1 MRSRV
6 RARRSLQ
13 MGMGGG
19 CGGGGAGPRPAEA
32 DLEGT
37 EEEEGEEEEEEAAS
51 LEPREPRPEPEPE
64 PGPAAALRWLLHAGT
79 ICQSE
84 RERLRARWLEES
96 RLWTALA
103 LQIRSMIPPAL
114 GHVTYYGGCRWCVH
128 ITFHPPQSQ
137 SGTVRQAGRQ
147 GRPPVVSPL
156 SVTNPHNVHYL
167 DPNPSS
173 IVTGPVRQC
182 SILGNVYKWIIYIV
196 LCRGHIPLPL
206 FHCAYTACILLYC
219 SILLS

>member
-19 CGGGGAGPRPAEA
+19 CGGGGGAGPRPAEA

-64 PGPAAALRWLLHAGT
+64 PGPAAPGAALRWLLHAGT

-84 RERLRARWLEES
+84 RERLRES
-96 RLWTALA
+96 EVVGGVPVMDGSCVTDQMDDTPSAGTCDILWRVQVVRAHH
-103 LQIRSMIPPAL
+103 ISPPPKSVRDRKA
-114 GHVTYYGGCRWCVH
+114 G
-128 ITFHPPQSQ
+128 
-137 SGTVRQAGRQ
+137 RQAGPPPRRFRHCPSQIPIMFTTWTPTLPVLSQ
-147 GRPPVVSPL
+147 GP
-156 SVTNPHNVHYL
+156 
-167 DPNPSS
+167 
-173 IVTGPVRQC
+173 
-182 SILGNVYKWIIYIV
+182 
-196 LCRGHIPLPL
+196 
-206 FHCAYTACILLYC
+206 CANAQ
-219 SILLS
+219 S